1 MSAAAA
7 GELEAAA
14 CGSCEGPV
22 DPFLARE
29 SGLVLH
35 RTLRL
40 ELGGRKWGKV
50 RMSMNDRMHHYERDR
65 RNKVWLQLA
74 RDAAANVPA
83 LDWARVLVFYRFPT
97 AHRRDVHN
105 LMPTSKAIV
114 DGLVKAGVLPDDQD
128 EYLVGPDNRREPV
141 NGPHQVVVR
150 IYRRA

>member
-1 MSAAAA
+1 MSAA
-7 GELEAAA
+7 EVEADEALV

-40 ELGGRKWGKV
+40 ELGGLQWSKV

-74 RDAAANVPA
+74 REAAANVPA
-83 LDWARVLVFYRFPT
+83 LDWARVLVFFRFPT

-114 DGLVKAGVLPDDQD
+114 DGLVKAGVLPDDED
-128 EYLVGPDNRREPV
+128 AHLVGPDNRREPV